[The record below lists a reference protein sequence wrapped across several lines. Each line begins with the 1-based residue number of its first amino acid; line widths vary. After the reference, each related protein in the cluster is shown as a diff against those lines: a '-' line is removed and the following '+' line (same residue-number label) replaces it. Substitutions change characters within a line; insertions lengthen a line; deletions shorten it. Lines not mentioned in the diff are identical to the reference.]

1 MKTQFELFA
10 AEAMKLTL
18 DEREALAQLLLASL
32 EEGGGID
39 EALEAEIERRIA
51 DVESGA
57 TQVIPMDEALAMVRA
72 GLK

>member
-10 AEAMKLTL
+10 AEALKLTP

-32 EEGGGID
+32 DEAGGID
-39 EALEAEIERRIA
+39 EVLEGEIERRIA
-51 DVESGA
+51 DIESGV
-57 TQVIPMDEALAMVRA
+57 TQVIAMDEALAQVRA